1 MDQTD
6 RRRFLRV
13 KIEPPI
19 RAAVGATRVYVEDA
33 SIGGIRVIH
42 KAPLPDPGEVCR
54 VDLPSDVG
62 PIHLDCEVVRTVY
75 ERALYHSGMQIV
87 AAADRQSAERL
98 RTFYNAKLP
107 PMSS

>member
-1 MDQTD
+1 MDLTD

-19 RAAVGATRVYVEDA
+19 RAAVGSTRVYVEDA

-42 KAPLPDPGEVCR
+42 QAPLPDPGEVCR
-54 VDLPSDVG
+54 VELPSDVG
-62 PIHLDCEVVRTVY
+62 PISLDCEVVRTVL

-98 RTFYNAKLP
+98 RTFYSAKLP
-107 PMSS
+107 QA